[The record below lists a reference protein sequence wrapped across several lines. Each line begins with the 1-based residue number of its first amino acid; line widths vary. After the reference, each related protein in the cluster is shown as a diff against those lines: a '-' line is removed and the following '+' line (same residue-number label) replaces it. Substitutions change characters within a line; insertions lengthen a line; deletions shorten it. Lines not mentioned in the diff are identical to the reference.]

1 MIFNILVEKDPTVI
15 KHKSKISNFNVEN
28 ISLHEIRKAMFR
40 GEILLKSGKFWTMD
54 TMDWTDRM
62 IHKVGS
68 MKRRMMKQS
77 RAELCG
83 WSRGECR
90 SSRYSQGQAAPS
102 AQPPLNV
109 MSPGISC

>member
-1 MIFNILVEKDPTVI
+1 MDQEWTWTGSGSGPELDNIDFVL
-15 KHKSKISNFNVEN
+15 S
-28 ISLHEIRKAMFR
+28 R

-68 MKRRMMKQS
+68 IKRRMMKQS

-83 WSRGECR
+83 WS
-90 SSRYSQGQAAPS
+90 
-102 AQPPLNV
+102 
-109 MSPGISC
+109 